1 MTSTSYYDI
10 SDDSYEDFTPNRSRG
25 VNHGD
30 IQIVNFQINDVKS
43 MVCDILKVNQAFSLP
58 LGVVRVLRHV
68 FMCKICHALPMKP
81 PVTATNC
88 CSTLLDCEEFFTTWF
103 DGADVSTWQ

>member
-30 IQIVNFQINDVKS
+30 IQMVNSQINDVKS
-43 MVCDILKVNQAFSLP
+43 MVCDIIIESEPSFFLAAWGCQSFE
-58 LGVVRVLRHV
+58 RCIHV
-68 FMCKICHALPMKP
+68 QNMSCNAYETPS
-81 PVTATNC
+81 NC
-88 CSTLLDCEEFFTTWF
+88 NKLFQYL
-103 DGADVSTWQ
+103 A